1 MRKYQE
7 ITEARKWLELPE
19 KATMGEIKSS
29 YRRLIARWH
38 PDRGHGDKEKCN
50 EMTQK
55 IIKSYKIINNYCK
68 EYKYSFSREEVQ
80 NYLSGEEWWVERFG
94 DGALWGGNGKPE

>member
-1 MRKYQE
+1 MRKYQQ
-7 ITEARKWLELPE
+7 ITEARECLELPE

-38 PDRGHGDKEKCN
+38 PDKCEKDKIKCH

-55 IIKSYKIINNYCK
+55 IIHSYKILLKYCS
-68 EYKYSFSREEVQ
+68 EYRYSFAKEEVR
-80 NYLSGEEWWVERFG
+80 NYLSGEEWWWERFG
-94 DGALWGGNGKPE
+94 QGPARDDEGPPE